1 MMVPTPEIIAACL
14 ARATERFA
22 VELVDPQSQA
32 PDWTDF
38 EWRLARAAAVLQ
50 GVSGLLAGRLRWAGP
65 PDWREFLQTQHHHT
79 LLRHQRIAAVLSDI
93 DRGASAQGLPVVA
106 LKGAELHAL
115 GVYSAGE
122 RPMADIDL
130 LVREDD
136 VGRATALLT
145 SLGYVETGVNWK
157 HLMFE
162 PEQVSEQV
170 LAWKS
175 AASAPPFGEHED
187 YPIKVDLHTRIGER
201 LPLTGVDVTAQIF
214 PLQPKAGL
222 NPYPSRSALLL
233 HLLLHAAGSM
243 TSRSLRL
250 MHLHDIARLA
260 AATTAPQWRQ
270 LSDLLVTTRGLWWA
284 YPPLALIDRYQSGL
298 IPGELLGAARR
309 ACPRSLRRL
318 SRRSDLSSVS
328 YTSVGVAAFPGL
340 PWCSSLSERLSY
352 LRQRILPDTG
362 QIATRKAYADDFW
375 ARKSPWSRM
384 SHGRRVLHWL
394 FRRPRRQAPLYI
406 AQAALEQPG
415 YASGEPDFAR
425 VS

>member
-1 MMVPTPEIIAACL
+1 MMVPSPEIIASCL

-22 VELVDPQSQA
+22 AELVEPQPQA

-38 EWRLARAAAVLQ
+38 EWRMARAAAVLQ

-65 PDWREFLQTQHHHT
+65 ADWQEFLQTQQQHT
-79 LLRHQRIAAVLSDI
+79 LLRYQRLAAVLRDI
-93 DRGASAQGLPVVA
+93 DRGACAQGLPVVA

-130 LVREDD
+130 LVREED
-136 VGRATALLT
+136 VGRATTLLT

-162 PEQVSEQV
+162 PAQVSQQM
-170 LAWKS
+170 LAWKT

-201 LPLTGVDVTAQIF
+201 LPVTGVDITAQIF

-222 NPYPSRSALLL
+222 NSYPSRGALLL
-233 HLLLHAAGSM
+233 HLMLHAAGSM

-260 AATTAPQWRQ
+260 AATTATQWSQ
-270 LSDLLVTTRGLWWA
+270 LSDLLVTTRGWWWA
-284 YPPLALIDRYQSGL
+284 YPSLALIDRYQSGL
-298 IPGELLGAARR
+298 IPGEVLAAARR

-318 SRRSDLSSVS
+318 CRRSNLSSVS
-328 YTSVGVAAFPGL
+328 YTSVSIAAFPGL
-340 PWCSSLSERLSY
+340 AWCASLSERLRY
-352 LRQRILPDTG
+352 LRQRILPDTE
-362 QIATRKAYADDFW
+362 QIASRKVYTGDFW
-375 ARKSPWSRM
+375 ARKSPWSHM
-384 SHGRRVLHWL
+384 SQGRRTLHWL
-394 FRRPRRQAPLYI
+394 FARPRRQAPLYI

-415 YASGEPDFAR
+415 AR